1 MSVSPAVLRR
11 LMREIS
17 ELQRTPPEGIRIL
30 ASEDNMLDV
39 TGVIEGPEGT
49 PYAGGYFS
57 VKFKFTEEFPAAPP
71 KCWFAT
77 KIFHPNVSSAGDIC
91 VNTLKKDWQ
100 ASYGIAHIL
109 VTVKCLLIYPNPESA
124 LDEEA
129 GKLLLEDYNS
139 YCSRARLMTGV
150 HARARPAAFDAP
162 AASTSSSNAN
172 NSAPSSKPPSSAA
185 QTPVMSVSSRTSTMR
200 KSASPAPA
208 TGPQVPFK
216 QSNAGGEDG
225 TGKEHGSKGSYSGP
239 SPLGTADKNVNG
251 GAAPAA
257 ATGKAVKRA
266 ATGGA
271 ANGAEKRKKALKR
284 L

>member
-1 MSVSPAVLRR
+1 MSVPPAVLRR

-17 ELQRTPPEGIRIL
+17 ELQRTPPEGIRIQTH
-30 ASEDNMLDV
+30 EDNMLDV

-71 KCWFAT
+71 KCWMAT
-77 KIFHPNVSSAGDIC
+77 KIFHPNVSNAGEIC

-100 ASYGIAHIL
+100 ASYGIGHIL
-109 VTVKCLLIYPNPESA
+109 VTVKCLLIHPNPESA

-139 YCSRARLMTGV
+139 YCSRAKLMTSV
-150 HARARPAAFDAP
+150 HARVRPAVFDTP
-162 AASTSSSNAN
+162 AASTSATSTT
-172 NSAPSSKPPSSAA
+172 PSSKPPSTAGTPT
-185 QTPVMSVSSRTSTMR
+185 TPVLSVPSRTPTSR
-200 KSASPAPA
+200 KSASPAPTA
-208 TGPQVPFK
+208 VPQVPFK
-216 QSNAGGEDG
+216 VSNAGGED
-225 TGKEHGSKGSYSGP
+225 HHPSP
-239 SPLGTADKNVNG
+239 SPLGTADSNVG
-251 GAAPAA
+251 GAAAA
-257 ATGKAVKRA
+257 APATKAVKRA

-271 ANGAEKRKKALKR
+271 SSGAEKRKKALKR

>member
-1 MSVSPAVLRR
+1 M
-11 LMREIS
+11 
-17 ELQRTPPEGIRIL
+17 
-30 ASEDNMLDV
+30 
-39 TGVIEGPEGT
+39 
-49 PYAGGYFS
+49 
-57 VKFKFTEEFPAAPP
+57 
-71 KCWFAT
+71 
-77 KIFHPNVSSAGDIC
+77 SSAGDIC

-139 YCSRARLMTGV
+139 YCSRAKLMTSV
-150 HARARPAAFDAP
+150 HARARPAAFDTP
-162 AASTSSSNAN
+162 AASTSSTNAN
-172 NSAPSSKPPSSAA
+172 NSAPSSKPPSSAT
-185 QTPVMSVSSRTSTMR
+185 QTPVMSVSSRASTTR

-257 ATGKAVKRA
+257 AAGKAVKRA

-271 ANGAEKRKKALKR
+271 SNGAEKRKKALKR